1 MKVKMCAIAAVLIAI
16 GLLIPTSAIA
26 AAPDAQGRTL
36 VSIGPSGNPGN
47 APSHRLALNGDGR
60 FVVFTSNASN
70 LVPGVS
76 DGFSHVYVRDM
87 WLRHTQLVDPGNGN
101 GWDGR
106 ISDDGRFVVFTS
118 DASNLVPGTTPGLSH
133 IYVRDLWFG
142 RTMLMDTN
150 DAGSP
155 ADQDSIEP
163 QISPD
168 GGAVTFMSAAD
179 NLGLP
184 GAGHVFAIYARNL
197 LQRGATPVSVGMN
210 GAVPDG
216 LSYGPAID
224 GSHRFVAFASLASN
238 LVPGDTNGVSDIF
251 VRDLARG
258 TTVRVSTGPG
268 GVQGDGIAV
277 GATISADGR
286 YVGFA
291 SHAGNLAPGLPA
303 DHSSHSYVHDLA
315 TGATTLVDVNAEG
328 KVGDAGSTWT
338 GVSEDGRF
346 VVFMST
352 ADNLAD
358 TGKAGLWNAYLR
370 DLRTGRTIL
379 LSNGAGGA
387 QANGDS
393 WWPVLSGDAR
403 TAGFLSF
410 ATNMLPGGG
419 NGQPGVY
426 LQRITAPPA
435 NDAAAASAPVRASN
449 NQVLDGQG
457 RADAN
462 NLAAAGSCFLAEPY
476 LSYYATFSG
485 TDSRVAWLGGQPMTA
500 DSVVLIDEWRV
511 DYFGGP
517 FTASKLPPGA
527 VVKVSQNS
535 IDIQWQTTAANSWYA
550 EHTWQE
556 LDVMPTAQF
565 GEIYRVSH
573 TVTGIFHFG
582 PKQYRVTGNA
592 SAFTW

>member
-1 MKVKMCAIAAVLIAI
+1 MNLKVCVIAVVLIAI
-16 GLLIPTSAIA
+16 GLVIPTSAIA
-26 AAPDAQGRTL
+26 AAPNVPGRTL
-36 VSIGPSGNPGN
+36 VSIDANGNPGN
-47 APSHRLALNGDGR
+47 APSHRLALSGDGR

-76 DGFSHVYVRDM
+76 GGFSHVYVRDL
-87 WLRHTQLVDPGNGN
+87 WARRTQLVDPGNGN

-118 DASNLVPGTTPGLSH
+118 DASNLVPGTKPGLSH
-133 IYVRDLWFG
+133 IYVRDLWSG

-150 DAGSP
+150 NAGAP

-184 GAGHVFAIYARNL
+184 GAGHVFAIYERNL
-197 LQRGATPVSVGMN
+197 FQRGATLVSTGMN
-210 GAVPDG
+210 GAAPNG

-224 GSHRFVAFASLASN
+224 ASHRFVAFASLASN
-238 LVPGDTNGVSDIF
+238 LVPSDTNGVSDIF

-291 SHAGNLAPGLPA
+291 SHATNLAPGLPA

-315 TGATTLVDVNAEG
+315 TGATTLIDVNATG
-328 KVGDAGSTWT
+328 TVGDAGSTWT
-338 GVSEDGRF
+338 GVSEDGRYA
-346 VVFMST
+346 VFMST

-370 DLRTGRTIL
+370 DLRTGQTIL

-410 ATNMLPGGG
+410 ATNMVPDGS
-419 NGQPGVY
+419 NGQPGIYV
-426 LQRITAPPA
+426 QRITAPSPNKAAPA
-435 NDAAAASAPVRASN
+435 LAPVRASN
-449 NQVLDGQG
+449 NQELTGQG
-457 RADAN
+457 RAD
-462 NLAAAGSCFLAEPY
+462 NLAAAGSSFLAEPY
-476 LSYYATFSG
+476 LSYYAIFSG
-485 TDSRVAWLGGQPMTA
+485 TDSRVAWLGSQPMTA
-500 DSVVLIDEWRV
+500 DSVQLIEEWRV

-535 IDIQWQTTAANSWYA
+535 IDIQWQTTATNTWYA
-550 EHTWQE
+550 EHTWPE
-556 LDVMPTAQF
+556 LDVMPSAQF

-582 PKQYRVTGNA
+582 PKQYRVTTDA